1 MSGARPNLT
10 GQTRAFSVDSRVTSL
25 ISKPSSLALWR
36 DRTGAFSALRTL
48 ALAIAILP
56 AVPLLWRIATADLG
70 PRPLTEISHVTG
82 LWAIRLLAVTLA
94 ITPLIDLLRQPRLVA
109 ARRILG
115 VSVFVWM
122 VAHFIAFVADKSF
135 NLSVVA
141 HELFARVYLLIG
153 TIALLMLAALAATS
167 TDSAVRRLGA
177 VRWKRLHRLVYA
189 IALLGLVHFF
199 MQSKL
204 DVTEPTAMAG
214 IFALLGFMRLPRR
227 FGRALTP
234 ALALALATA
243 ATALVALTE
252 AGWYALAMGAPF
264 DALISADFSLDLGL
278 RPCWWAMIAGIALA
292 IAGLTVRAK
301 RPASLAVGLSKAR
314 ASISSSHQR

>member
-1 MSGARPNLT
+1 MTR
-10 GQTRAFSVDSRVTSL
+10 QTRAFSVDSRVTS
-25 ISKPSSLALWR
+25 SMTKPSSLALWR

-56 AVPLLWRIATADLG
+56 ALPLLWRIATADLG
-70 PRPLTEISHVTG
+70 PRPLTEISHQTG

-94 ITPLIDLLRQPRLVA
+94 ITPLIDLTRQPRLVA

-135 NLSVVA
+135 NLPVVA

-153 TIALLMLAALAATS
+153 MIALLMLTALAATS
-167 TDSAVRRLGA
+167 TDGALRRLGA

-234 ALALALATA
+234 ALALTLAAA

-264 DALISADFSLDLGL
+264 DALIAADFSLDLGL
-278 RPCWWAMIAGIALA
+278 RPCWWAMIAGVAFA
-292 IAGLTVRAK
+292 
-301 RPASLAVGLSKAR
+301 AVGWAKGMTATRR
-314 ASISSSHQR
+314 AAPRSSIQHAEML

>member
-1 MSGARPNLT
+1 MTR
-10 GQTRAFSVDSRVTSL
+10 QTRAFSVDSRVTSS

-56 AVPLLWRIATADLG
+56 ALPLLWRIATGDLG
-70 PRPLTEISHVTG
+70 PRPLTEVSHVTG
-82 LWAIRLLAVTLA
+82 LWAIRLLAATLA
-94 ITPLIDLLRQPRLVA
+94 ITPLIELVRQPRLVA

-122 VAHFIAFVADKSF
+122 IAHFVAFVADKSF

-141 HELFARVYLLIG
+141 HELFARIYLLIG
-153 TIALLMLAALAATS
+153 AIALLMLAALAATS
-167 TDSAVRRLGA
+167 TDGAVRRLGA
-177 VRWKRLHRLVYA
+177 DKWKRLHRLVYA
-189 IALLGLVHFF
+189 ITLLGLAHFF

-234 ALALALATA
+234 ALALALAA
-243 ATALVALTE
+243 AAAALVALAE
-252 AGWYALAMGAPF
+252 AGWYALAKGAPF
-264 DALISADFSLDLGL
+264 DALISADFSLELGV
-278 RPCWWAMIAGIALA
+278 RPCWAPMAVGIAFALA
-292 IAGLTVRAK
+292 SLVARWK
-301 RPASLAVGLSKAR
+301 RPQARDAR
-314 ASISSSHQR
+314 ASLSRAQST

>member
-1 MSGARPNLT
+1 MTRR
-10 GQTRAFSVDSRVTSL
+10 TRAFGVDSRVNSL
-25 ISKPSSLALWR
+25 MPKLSSLALWR
-36 DRTGAFSALRTL
+36 DRAGAFSTLRAV

-56 AVPLLWRIATADLG
+56 ALPLLWRVATADLG
-70 PRPLTEISHVTG
+70 PRPLTEVSHVTG
-82 LWAIRLLAVTLA
+82 LWAIRLLAATLA
-94 ITPLIDLLRQPRLVA
+94 VTPLIELTRQPRLVA

-135 NLSVVA
+135 NLPVVA
-141 HELFARVYLLIG
+141 HELFARIYLLIG
-153 TIALLMLAALAATS
+153 AVALLMLAALAATS
-167 TDSAVRRLGA
+167 TDGALRRLGA

-214 IFALLGFMRLPRR
+214 VFALLGLLRVPRR

-234 ALALALATA
+234 ALAFALAA
-243 ATALVALTE
+243 ATTALVALTE
-252 AGWYALAMGAPF
+252 AGWYALTMGAPF
-264 DALISADFSLDLGL
+264 DALIAADFGLDLGL
-278 RPCWWAMIAGIALA
+278 RPCWWAMIAGAAFALA
-292 IAGLTVRAK
+292 GLGVRTKKPAPRAAGLNQ
-301 RPASLAVGLSKAR
+301 AR
-314 ASISSSHQR
+314 APIPSSRRR